1 MTKYSIFEGGTDGKF
16 RPNDPVSRGEL
27 AVVMARYLKL
37 ETGKPI
43 ELHYTDVT
51 SGYWATPAIE
61 SLYRNGMITG
71 YPDGTFKPS
80 NGIIRSEAV
89 TLINRML
96 YRGPLTEVE
105 QTWPDIAP
113 TFWAFEQIEEASLSH
128 ESRRAEVNG
137 KTVEIFVQRIEDE
150 VK

>member
-1 MTKYSIFEGGTDGKF
+1 
-16 RPNDPVSRGEL
+16 
-27 AVVMARYLKL
+27 
-37 ETGKPI
+37 
-43 ELHYTDVT
+43 
-51 SGYWATPAIE
+51 
-61 SLYRNGMITG
+61 MIAG
-71 YPDGTFKPS
+71 YPDGSFKPS
-80 NGIIRSEAV
+80 NSIIRSEAV

-113 TFWAFEQIEEASLSH
+113 SFWAFQQIEEASVSH
-128 ESRRAEVNG
+128 ESRRAEING